1 MAEQNTQVTSTEGKE
16 KPSFKESAK
25 SVAESAKK
33 IATVSKEPVK
43 ASHAFLIMLAVVII
57 AVGLTRAVTI
67 KQVYSKAKDG
77 RKQHFFGSEKV
88 TYILDKDGD
97 GFVEMPTS
105 QHDGKNPL
113 YVDGVMQK

>member
-1 MAEQNTQVTSTEGKE
+1 MANQDTQVTSTEEKAGLKE
-16 KPSFKESAK
+16 TAK
-25 SVAESAKK
+25 SVAQSAKK
-33 IATVSKEPVK
+33 IATASKEPVK
-43 ASHAFLIMLAVVII
+43 ASHALLILLAVVII
-57 AVGLTRAVTI
+57 AVGLTRAMTI

-97 GFVEMPTS
+97 GFVEMPNHQS
-105 QHDGKNPL
+105 IGKDPL